1 MASEVIATRIDTDTL
16 AQVDA
21 LAQNHR
27 VRRSDIFRVALDT
40 YLEAHMPEKGDPE
53 AA

>member
-1 MASEVIATRIDTDTL
+1 MASEVIATRIDTEAL

-21 LAQNHR
+21 LAQNHG
-27 VRRSDIFRVALDT
+27 VRRSDIFRVPLHT
-40 YLEAHMPEKGDPE
+40 YLEAHIFESGDPE